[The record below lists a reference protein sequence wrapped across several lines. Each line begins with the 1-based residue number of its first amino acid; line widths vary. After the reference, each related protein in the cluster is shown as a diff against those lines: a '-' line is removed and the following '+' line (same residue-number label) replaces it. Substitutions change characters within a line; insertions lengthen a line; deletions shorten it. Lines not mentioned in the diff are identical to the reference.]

1 MSTKI
6 DYKLNDVDYLL
17 ELQKTFRNIAFK
29 RVVKTGDMYI
39 TNSINE
45 SSSNDVRI
53 FTETQVK
60 RSLIACFSSYMPQS
74 VKEKLSYFCKREDQH
89 VMYKFDDVHDLK
101 LGENYAIQNVGHSTL
116 LIQLPGI
123 NILTDPVFNDL
134 NKLLYP
140 AKTLSHPTVK
150 QLPKI
155 DVIIISHNHPDHIDK
170 NSLQNIFKTFKMK
183 EWVIP
188 SVFVPM
194 GDKKLL
200 QSFGFEQVEE
210 VEWFTKI
217 SVLKDNNTVNFIS
230 IPADHR
236 SGRYGLDHHR
246 SLVTGWIIN
255 PEQGNVIFKY
265 SGDTR
270 SLTDENQIA
279 VDAVLWHEIKN
290 KASKVTNG
298 GVDIP
303 DIICFEPSGPN
314 YTRCD
319 MDVTHQSTSYSALM
333 QFIEAENLSKLSN
346 KTTED
351 FIKKIKTIMMHHN
364 KFEFGPDRFNEGL
377 FIFKKLLLYLAL
389 NNRDLSQE
397 LLRQQE
403 KLNLNLDREQLKKNL
418 PYLSR
423 PLIFSLPTQTSL
435 LVHAKDFIINDYLTV
450 SKKVKGLDEEQ
461 IKQYFSVYLKRN
473 TIFPK
478 IGERLND
485 EQVRNVLFD
494 PQNVPKY
501 NKKEKIY
508 I

>member
-1 MSTKI
+1 
-6 DYKLNDVDYLL
+6 
-17 ELQKTFRNIAFK
+17 
-29 RVVKTGDMYI
+29 
-39 TNSINE
+39 
-45 SSSNDVRI
+45 
-53 FTETQVK
+53 
-60 RSLIACFSSYMPQS
+60 
-74 VKEKLSYFCKREDQH
+74 
-89 VMYKFDDVHDLK
+89 
-101 LGENYAIQNVGHSTL
+101 
-116 LIQLPGI
+116 
-123 NILTDPVFNDL
+123 
-134 NKLLYP
+134 
-140 AKTLSHPTVK
+140 
-150 QLPKI
+150 
-155 DVIIISHNHPDHIDK
+155 
-170 NSLQNIFKTFKMK
+170 
-183 EWVIP
+183 
-188 SVFVPM
+188 M

-389 NNRDLSQE
+389 NNRDLSEE

-423 PLIFSLPTQTSL
+423 PLISSLPTQTSL
-435 LVHAKDFIINDYLTV
+435 LVHAKDFIINDFLTV

-478 IGERLND
+478 TKGKD
-485 EQVRNVLFD
+485 
-494 PQNVPKY
+494 
-501 NKKEKIY
+501 
-508 I
+508 